1 MCVCECACVRARAPA
16 HVYRCF
22 ICVCVFFGGG
32 LNLIPIEVGLSV
44 MSPSSASC
52 AVGSQRVL
60 ELLDTPER

>member
-1 MCVCECACVRARAPA
+1 MCARPCTRTCVQMF
-16 HVYRCF
+16 HL
-22 ICVCVFFGGG
+22 CVCVFLGGG

-44 MSPSSASC
+44 MSPSPASC